1 MENWYEIFQMKDS
14 VIFVVTDIIKKIYSG
29 IMVFNKTTFVIII
42 ESKSVSCLTTMMEP
56 ICANNQW
63 LFAIYYFCENAPS

>member
-14 VIFVVTDIIKKIYSG
+14 LIFVVTDIIKKIYSG

-56 ICANNQW
+56 ICAYNQW